1 MDPDRAR
8 KRLSE
13 ERARIEQE
21 LADLGDPSVT
31 SDEAEAPEDKA
42 AQLDQIERE
51 QVISEE
57 LKGTLAAIERAQKRL
72 EDGTYGT
79 SVVSGEPIPEGRLE
93 AVPWADRLV
102 GE

>member
-1 MDPDRAR
+1 VDPDRAR

-21 LADLGDPSVT
+21 LADLGDPSIT
-31 SDEAEAPEDKA
+31 SDEAEATEDKA
-42 AQLDQIERE
+42 VQLDQIERE
-51 QVISEE
+51 QVIREE